1 VAKQPPMQPIKIMF
15 IRKIISTEQAG
26 SKFEGVKEINEMFK
40 QALSEANGADF
51 LKYAMEKLYE
61 KLSDRITEGF
71 KRDFE
76 TTGMRFKK
84 ITFQIDNLG
93 FGRTKIGNGGD
104 TIKYDVIAQA
114 TTVDYTCIQMDPEKK
129 SYTCHTG
136 LNTQLETFINSG
148 ANPTVVGLE

>member
-1 VAKQPPMQPIKIMF
+1 MQPIKIVF
-15 IRKIISTEQAG
+15 IRKINSTEQAG

-40 QALSEANGADF
+40 QALSESSGVEF
-51 LKYAMEKLYE
+51 VKYAMEKLYE
-61 KLSDRITEGF
+61 KFSERINEGF

-84 ITFQIDNLG
+84 ITFQIENLG
-93 FGRTKIGNGGD
+93 YGRTKIGNAGD

-114 TTVDYTCIQMDPEKK
+114 TTVEYTCIQMDPEKK

-136 LNTQLETFINSG
+136 INSPLETFINSG
-148 ANPTVVGLE
+148 GNPTVVGLE

>member
-1 VAKQPPMQPIKIMF
+1 MQPIKITF
-15 IRKIISTEQAG
+15 VRRINSTEQGG

-40 QALSEANGADF
+40 QALNEAKGEDF
-51 LKYAMEKLYE
+51 LKYAMNNLYDKYAE
-61 KLSDRITEGF
+61 RITEGF

-93 FGRTKIGNGGD
+93 IGRTKIGNAGD
-104 TIKYDVIAQA
+104 TIKYDVMAQA
-114 TTVDYTCIQMDPEKK
+114 TTVDYTCIQMDPERK

-136 LNTQLETFINSG
+136 IGTPLETFTNNG
-148 ANPTVVGLE
+148 ANPTVIGLE